1 MLKNFEKL
9 PALFFGQQV
18 IVADLTSRRLC
29 LTEWYSVGFCL
40 KFSCAFSS
48 SKAPWSNILNS
59 LGTPAGWHY
68 ICEKIGYHVP
78 VGGELIGRKFT
89 GLVIPQA
96 RSMEEK
102 ARILTRILRLKGCEW
117 GINLG
122 FDAQNRCCDTYT
134 RCVYIHGTNF
144 EKFIP
149 QPLSCGCLLL
159 KTEDLIQLF
168 DRVFVGAL
176 CLIRK

>member
-1 MLKNFEKL
+1 MKIFEKV
-9 PALFFGQQV
+9 PTLFVGQQV
-18 IVADLTSRRLC
+18 ILADLSSNVLH
-29 LTEWYSVGFCL
+29 LTKWHSIGFSL
-40 KFSCAFSS
+40 ELSCPFSS
-48 SKAPWSNILNS
+48 SKAPWSNVMNS
-59 LGTPAGWHY
+59 FGTPCGLHY

-78 VGGELIGRKFT
+78 VGGEFVARKFT

-96 RSMEEK
+96 RSMKEK
-102 ARILTRILRLKGCEW
+102 ARILTRILRLKGCQW

-122 FDAQNRCCDTYT
+122 FDARNRCCDTYA

-149 QPLSCGCLLL
+149 QSLSCGCLLL
-159 KTEDLIQLF
+159 KTEDLVQLF
-168 DRVFVGAL
+168 DRVFVGAF